1 MANETSVITISK
13 LDAASRQLQTAI
25 SLWFTSDDP
34 VSVHALAFAA
44 YEVLH
49 TISKKRNSYRRD
61 LLFNSDLIKD
71 EYRADFNK
79 AVKKHA
85 YFFKHA
91 DRDPEGVIDFNPKIN
106 EWLIIFGITARLLC
120 GEIRSPEVSAFLWWI
135 SIQRPELLTESGH
148 KMVRDHLP
156 IDTLKSL
163 RRRSKTDFFE
173 GFRDAKYLARKYNVA
188 PPRGYPIG
196 AIG

>member
-61 LLFNSDLIKD
+61 LLFDSDLIKD

-85 YFFKHA
+85 
-91 DRDPEGVIDFNPKIN
+91 
-106 EWLIIFGITARLLC
+106 
-120 GEIRSPEVSAFLWWI
+120 
-135 SIQRPELLTESGH
+135 
-148 KMVRDHLP
+148 
-156 IDTLKSL
+156 
-163 RRRSKTDFFE
+163 
-173 GFRDAKYLARKYNVA
+173 
-188 PPRGYPIG
+188 
-196 AIG
+196 